1 MYKSTCYLYQEL
13 SNAITNMSTTEQTTK
28 RNYANYKVFGFWLAK
43 SFKDQGVIDQS
54 VYDSWIKTQELHG
67 TKEAQEEFY
76 GKFFESIPI
85 ITQEL
90 KDLSKVEKESG
101 KDAAKAAKIAEKEA
115 AKAAK
120 VAEKEAAKEAAKAEK
135 EAANAAKIAE
145 KEAAK
150 EAAKAEKEA
159 AKAAKIAEKEAAKEA
174 AKAERLAV
182 RKAAREAAKAEKK
195 MTKDAEKVE
204 STIVADSDDEKSSVR
219 PSTPVLETEE
229 ETMPVEIP
237 AVIEAETDKLMDDLL
252 QEVLSDSTTE
262 LTKEEYVEE
271 VGETLYLEVTDPKKK
286 KTMYIRRP
294 VQINN
299 ILFADTD
306 MKEQIKGFCVLSD
319 AKEDSDPIFQYQRG
333 KKIK

>member
-1 MYKSTCYLYQEL
+1 
-13 SNAITNMSTTEQTTK
+13 MSTTEQTTK
-28 RNYANYKVFGFWLAK
+28 KNFTNYKVFGFWLAK
-43 SFKDQGVIDQS
+43 SFKDQGIIDQS
-54 VYDSWIKTQELHG
+54 GYDSWIKTQELHG

-120 VAEKEAAKEAAKAEK
+120 
-135 EAANAAKIAE
+135 IAE
-145 KEAAK
+145 K

>member
-1 MYKSTCYLYQEL
+1 
-13 SNAITNMSTTEQTTK
+13 MSTTEQTTK
-28 RNYANYKVFGFWLAK
+28 KNFTNYKVFGFWLAK

-85 ITQEL
+85 IIQEL
-90 KDLSKVEKESG
+90 KDLSKVDKESD

-120 VAEKEAAKEAAKAEK
+120 
-135 EAANAAKIAE
+135 IAE

-150 EAAKAEKEA
+150 AAKIAEKEA

>member
-1 MYKSTCYLYQEL
+1 
-13 SNAITNMSTTEQTTK
+13 MSTTEQTTK
-28 RNYANYKVFGFWLAK
+28 KNFTNYKVFGFWLAK
-43 SFKDQGVIDQS
+43 SFKDQGIIDQS
-54 VYDSWIKTQELHG
+54 GYDSWIKTQELHG

-76 GKFFESIPI
+76 GKFFESIPT

-120 VAEKEAAKEAAKAEK
+120 
-135 EAANAAKIAE
+135 IAE
-145 KEAAK
+145 K